1 MIGIDKIN
9 AYLLETLSEKRYKH
23 SLGVAQE
30 AVKLSDHYG
39 ADREKAYLAGLVHD
53 CAKEIAPQEMLSLIK
68 DKYGVSP
75 DSISLHRPK
84 LLHGILGAAISQNR
98 FGIYD
103 TAVLDAIRYHTTGKA
118 NMSLL
123 SKIIYIADYI
133 EPNRDYEDVDYLR
146 KLAYE
151 DIDKAIIYGI
161 DFTIRDLLDR
171 GATIHPDTMHCRN
184 DLLIKK
190 AERSS
195 HED

>member
-9 AYLLETLSEKRYKH
+9 EYLLETLSEKRYKH

-53 CAKEIAPQEMLSLIK
+53 CAKEINPQEMVRILK
-68 DKYGVSP
+68 EKYGITP
-75 DSISLHRPK
+75 DAMSLHTPK
-84 LLHGILGAAISQNR
+84 LLHGPLGACVAQNR

-103 TAVLDAIRYHTTGKA
+103 TDVLDAIRYHTTGKA

-123 SKIIYIADYI
+123 AKVIYIADYI

-146 KLAYE
+146 KLSYE
-151 DIDKAIIYGI
+151 NIDKAIIYGI
-161 DFTIRDLLDR
+161 DFTIRDLIDR
-171 GATIHPDTMHCRN
+171 GDTIHPDTMHCRN
-184 DLLIKK
+184 DLLIRE
-190 AERSS
+190 AERSR
-195 HED
+195 HEN